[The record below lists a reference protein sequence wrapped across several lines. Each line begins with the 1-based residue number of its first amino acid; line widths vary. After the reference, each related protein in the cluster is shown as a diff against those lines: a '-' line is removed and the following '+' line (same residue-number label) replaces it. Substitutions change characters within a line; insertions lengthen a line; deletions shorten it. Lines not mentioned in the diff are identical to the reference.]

1 MCLIKSGLYNDKL
14 ICYLNSSIKMI
25 ITIVIIIIIVIEMI
39 QIQQVGSKK
48 GEVFILRHHFYGI
61 SYDMYADRVLET
73 PISSNALT
81 DGIIPCLWHR
91 YLGYYK
97 RP

>member
-1 MCLIKSGLYNDKL
+1 
-14 ICYLNSSIKMI
+14 MI
-25 ITIVIIIIIVIEMI
+25 ITIIIIIIIVIEMI
-39 QIQQVGSKK
+39 QIQQVGSKR

-73 PISSNALT
+73 PISSNALIMT